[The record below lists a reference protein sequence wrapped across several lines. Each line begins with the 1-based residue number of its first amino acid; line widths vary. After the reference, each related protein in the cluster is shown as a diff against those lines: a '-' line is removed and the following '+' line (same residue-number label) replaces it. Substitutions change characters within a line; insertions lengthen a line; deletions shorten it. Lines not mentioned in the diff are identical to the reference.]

1 MFVAWIM
8 KEYPWAEVLKPSG
21 NGTLRYDN
29 ERALWR
35 KKRMSDS
42 PNDSVACWR
51 FPVERSVEGDE
62 GIPAKVIGNPET
74 LVTVGFE

>member
-21 NGTLRYDN
+21 NRTLVYDN
-29 ERALWR
+29 ERALGR
-35 KKRMSDS
+35 KRGMSDA

-51 FPVERSVEGDE
+51 FPVE
-62 GIPAKVIGNPET
+62 
-74 LVTVGFE
+74 